1 MSFSNPIVGGQGAL
15 VRDSIKSRVYVP
27 GTSGW
32 SINRD
37 GTAEFNGVTINGGEL
52 LVSDPD
58 GSYVRVYD
66 QNPGVGAVI
75 EVNPADVVGH
85 TIDDAGQI
93 LGFSS
98 VGGASIA
105 MIGPTFDGVSSGSVF
120 IGVEDNG
127 TPESVIT
134 MGAVERVDISSLVVR
149 FYDANATPGFEF
161 HPDAIGAQ
169 HSRMLVDDRVLG
181 FNVAN
186 IHMLTPPAPAGLT
199 SAIPITIT
207 GASTTTFVKEHA
219 DTQVEVFMS
228 GGGYITAGAGAS
240 VTFGIL
246 ISGGIGDFSIVK
258 GSFSSLSNRLQFSGT
273 RLLSAFAAGSY
284 TITPRWFR
292 SAGTSTIIMDASD
305 ASLTVA
311 LREVRQA

>member
-58 GSYVRVYD
+58 GSYVRIYD
-66 QNPGVGAVI
+66 QNPGQGAII
-75 EVNPADVVGH
+75 ELKPADQPGHDISVGYVH
-85 TIDDAGQI
+85 TDSSEESTSISLIAPNFDDAPGALIQLSNIDYTLATYSWIQI
-93 LGFSS
+93 DASEVLARTERFE
-98 VGGASIA
+98 VGNNGAN
-105 MIGPTFDGVSSGSVF
+105 PKQ
-120 IGVEDNG
+120 
-127 TPESVIT
+127 
-134 MGAVERVDISSLVVR
+134 LVVQ
-149 FYDANATPGFEF
+149 YNPGD
-161 HPDAIGAQ
+161 PTVIQ
-169 HSRMLVDDRVLG
+169 VDEKTLG

-199 SAIPITIT
+199 SGSPITIT
-207 GASTTTFVKEHA
+207 GASTTTFVKEHD
-219 DTQVEVFMS
+219 DTRVEVYMS

-258 GSFSSLSNRLQFSGT
+258 GSFSVLSNRLQFSGT

-292 SAGTSTIIMDASD
+292 SAGTSTVIMDASD

-311 LREVRQA
+311 IREVRQA